1 MLVTTLFFI
10 QNNPLRKKYSTV
22 TFAHMDKVGKLD
34 EIKNPEIIMPQCSTI
49 DLDQLETYSTKPS
62 FWYRSLMG
70 TILFK
75 YYKQTNQQF

>member
-49 DLDQLETYSTKPS
+49 DLEST
-62 FWYRSLMG
+62 
-70 TILFK
+70 
-75 YYKQTNQQF
+75 